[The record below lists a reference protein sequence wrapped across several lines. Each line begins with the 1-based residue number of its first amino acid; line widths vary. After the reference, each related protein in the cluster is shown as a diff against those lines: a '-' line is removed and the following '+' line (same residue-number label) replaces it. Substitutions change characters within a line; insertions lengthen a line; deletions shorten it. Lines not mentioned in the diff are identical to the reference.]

1 MTYDALSPDAQ
12 TGDYRSFLEAQ
23 PVTTLRDWALEVAKD
38 NRDVGFY
45 WDVAKHLPSTEE
57 ANRDWAAYDPID
69 AIREIGHLVTHFREE
84 AADPEVA
91 DLLRVRYVDYLV
103 EHADDRRFDQRTGS
117 PHPTTG

>member
-1 MTYDALSPDAQ
+1 MTTDAQ
-12 TGDYRSFLEAQ
+12 TGDYRAFLEAQ

-45 WDVAKHLPSTEE
+45 WDVAKHLPSTED

-103 EHADDRRFDQRTGS
+103 EHADDRRFDRRTGS
-117 PHPTTG
+117 GHPTTG